1 MKNLKLIVL
10 LALALNWSCSSDDIE
25 TTPLPSAPETMY
37 FPPIMGNQWET
48 VSAAVLG
55 WDTSNEQQLF
65 DYLAAKGTKSFMV
78 LKKGRIVYEKYF
90 NGQTATD
97 NWIWFSAAK
106 TLTAATIGIA
116 QQEGLLGID
125 DTMTSHLGTGWTA
138 MTTAR
143 ENVITIKHHLS
154 MSSGLDETID
164 WGCFDPSCFQYKA
177 DPGTRWTYHQGAYTI
192 LQDVVTNAANTP
204 FESYFATKLKNP
216 IGMNGS
222 WFVLNEYHLYKST
235 ARSMS
240 RFGLLMLNGG
250 VWDGNAILTDVN
262 YFEEM
267 TNTSQQMN
275 KSYGY
280 LWWLNGKTSSMS
292 TGSQDVYP
300 GYLIPNA
307 PADMFCALGYADQK
321 IYVVPSKDLVIIRQ
335 GQDAGGSNLAGSG
348 FDNILWNKINQ
359 VITD

>member
-10 LALALNWSCSSDDIE
+10 LTLVFNWSCASDDIE
-25 TTPLPSAPETMY
+25 PTPLPSAPETMY
-37 FPPIMGNQWET
+37 FPPITGNQWET

-97 NWIWFSAAK
+97 DWVWFSAGK
-106 TLTAATIGIA
+106 TLTATTIGIA
-116 QQEGLLGID
+116 QQENLLNIND
-125 DTMTSHLGTGWTA
+125 KSSDYLGAGWTSL
-138 MTTAR
+138 TTSQEEA
-143 ENVITIKHHLS
+143 ITIKHQLS
-154 MSSGLDETID
+154 MSSGLDETVN
-164 WGCFDPSCFQYKA
+164 WACYTPSCFQYKA
-177 DPGTRWTYHQGAYTI
+177 PVNTRWAYHQGAYTI
-192 LQDVVTNAANTP
+192 LQDVVANATSTS
-204 FESYFATKLKNP
+204 FENYFATKLKNP

-240 RFGLLMLNGG
+240 RFGLLMLNEG
-250 VWDGNAILTDVN
+250 VWDGNAILTDAN

-280 LWWLNGKTSSMS
+280 LWWLNGKESVMIA
-292 TGSQDVYP
+292 GDQNVYP
-300 GYLIPNA
+300 SSLVPNA

-321 IYVVPSKDLVIIRQ
+321 IYVVPSKELVIIRQ
-335 GQDAGGSNLAGSG
+335 GEAAGGNNLAGSG